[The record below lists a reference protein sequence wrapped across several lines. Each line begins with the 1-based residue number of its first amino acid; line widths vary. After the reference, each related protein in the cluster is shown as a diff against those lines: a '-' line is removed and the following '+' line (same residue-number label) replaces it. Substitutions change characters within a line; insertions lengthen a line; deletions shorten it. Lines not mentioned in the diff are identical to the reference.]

1 MAVTY
6 EAVVA
11 APSAPSEFPR
21 LLKEINSQSE
31 AFINGQ
37 RDARMKLVNAAES
50 LVHALETPSE
60 TVMRCCMAQVR
71 PLAINSYSV
80 FFHGKAIPICLF
92 ALQCTAFALIEACVH
107 LRIFSLIASSDDP
120 KAVRDLA
127 NATGADEHLLGRLL
141 KHLAAMGVVTETG
154 PDEYCRN
161 GLSTA
166 LGMARY
172 NDAWQ
177 STPVSLHSA
186 IHALPAWLEKNDY
199 RNPTDARNI
208 AFTMQFNTNLPFFE
222 WLHSD
227 PEHFPL
233 ASQFNSIM
241 STYHQGRP
249 SWIEEGFY
257 PVHDNL
263 IQGAR
268 DDEDNVFL
276 VDVGG
281 GSGHDLVEFLSRWP
295 GAPGR
300 LVLQDLPAVLDDI
313 VALDP
318 SIERMAHDFFTEQP
332 VKGARVYSFHTV
344 LHDWNDKDCQAIFSR
359 LAASMER
366 GYSKLLINDVVIPTT
381 GAHWE
386 ATALDILMA
395 ACFASWE
402 RTEQQWHQLTESV
415 GLKVV
420 KVWHGTGSV
429 ASVIECELA

>member
-1 MAVTY
+1 MRDIAATDMAITY
-6 EAVVA
+6 EAVAA

-31 AFINGQ
+31 AFVNGQ
-37 RDARMKLVNAAES
+37 REARMKIVNAAES

-60 TVMRCCMAQVR
+60 TVMRCCMAQ
-71 PLAINSYSV
+71 
-80 FFHGKAIPICLF
+80 
-92 ALQCTAFALIEACVH
+92 CTAFASIEACVH

-120 KAVRDLA
+120 KAVRNLA

-166 LGMARY
+166 LGMTRY
-172 NDAWQ
+172 SDAWQ

-208 AFTMQFNTNLPFFE
+208 AFTMQYNTDLPFFE

-227 PEHFPL
+227 LEHFPL

-249 SWIEEGFY
+249 SWIEAGFY

-268 DDEDNVFL
+268 DGEDNVFL

-281 GSGHDLVEFLSRWP
+281 GRGHDLVEFLSRWP

-300 LVLQDLPAVLDDI
+300 LVLQDLPAVLDSI

-332 VKGARVYSFHTV
+332 VKGARVYSFHAV
-344 LHDWNDKDCQAIFSR
+344 LHDRNDKDCHAILSR
-359 LAASMER
+359 LAASMEP
-366 GYSKLLINDVVIPTT
+366 GYSKLLINDIVIPTT

-395 ACFASWE
+395 ACFASCE
-402 RTEQQWHQLTESV
+402 RTEQQWHQLVESV

-420 KVWHGTGSV
+420 KFWHGTGSV

>member
-1 MAVTY
+1 MVITY
-6 EAVVA
+6 EAVAA

-21 LLKEINSQSE
+21 LLKEINSQT
-31 AFINGQ
+31 
-37 RDARMKLVNAAES
+37 ES

-60 TVMRCCMAQVR
+60 TVMRCCMAQ
-71 PLAINSYSV
+71 
-80 FFHGKAIPICLF
+80 
-92 ALQCTAFALIEACVH
+92 CTAFAPIEACVY

-120 KAVRDLA
+120 KTVRDLA
-127 NATGADEHLLGRLL
+127 NATGADEHMLGRLL

-154 PDEYCRN
+154 PDE
-161 GLSTA
+161 
-166 LGMARY
+166 
-172 NDAWQ
+172 
-177 STPVSLHSA
+177 PVSLHSA

-208 AFTMQFNTNLPFFE
+208 AFTMQCNTDLPFLE

-268 DDEDNVFL
+268 DGEDNVFL

-281 GSGHDLVEFLSRWP
+281 GRGHDLVEFLSRWP

-300 LVLQDLPAVLDDI
+300 LVLQDLPAVLDGI

-332 VKGARVYSFHTV
+332 VKGARVYSFHIV

-402 RTEQQWHQLTESV
+402 RTEQQWHQLIESV

-429 ASVIECELA
+429 ASVIECELAMVRKAAPLPWPCVCSEMSRCICTLGRNRLSLTEDKYDS